1 MILLALI
8 LVPAIS
14 GGIAFAVTSKS
25 VRRAILIVCALVHAG
40 LTSSLWFR
48 RPGGVLNEWLQVDS
62 LGLLFLSIVSG
73 LFLAS
78 AIYSIAYL
86 REEEAARHVDREEG
100 FLFSNEPEAV
110 FVGCLLLFL
119 ASMTLVTLSHHLGL
133 LWVGIEGTTLASAPL
148 IYFHR
153 HHRSLEATWKYIL
166 ICSVGIALA
175 LMGNFVLSVATTS
188 ADGRHEIPLIVN
200 RLLANA
206 GTIRVDWLKAAFLF
220 FLVGYGTKMGLAPLH
235 TWLPDAHSEAPSPV
249 SALLSGALLNCA
261 FLGILR
267 VHQLCVAAG
276 EADFSGPLLIFFG
289 LMSLTVAAVFIM
301 RQTDMKRMLAYS
313 SVEHMGVQ
321 AIGVGLG
328 GAGVFGA
335 MLHCVNHSA
344 IKAALFLTAGNILA
358 YFGRKRVHE
367 ISGMA
372 YVIPVSAVLWVAGF
386 LAITGTPPFGA
397 FLSEFT
403 ILKAALDGE
412 HNIVAVFYL
421 VMLALIF
428 VGMANIFLH
437 MAQGKPPEAA
447 GPGVRETPLALLPPA
462 MLLSCALLLGIYVPR
477 PLDGICRDVQ
487 SSFEPPRVSTAS
499 APLDAVTNT
508 LTAIPAPDAHPRK
521 EIRTSPWR

>member
-1 MILLALI
+1 MILLTLIIIPAL
-8 LVPAIS
+8 A
-14 GGIAFAVTSKS
+14 GGLAFAVRSTIG
-25 VRRAILIVCALVHAG
+25 RRAILVVTALVHAG
-40 LTSSLWFR
+40 LTASLWID
-48 RPGGVLNEWLQVDS
+48 RPSPAVNQWLQVDS
-62 LGLLFLSIVSG
+62 LGLLFVSIVSG

-78 AIYSIAYL
+78 AMYSIAYL

-206 GTIRVDWLKAAFLF
+206 GLIRVDWLKASFLF

-276 EADFSGPLLIFFG
+276 EAAFSGPLLILFG
-289 LMSLTVAAVFIM
+289 LLSLTVAAVFIV
-301 RQTDMKRMLAYS
+301 RQSDMKRMLAYS

-335 MLHCVNHSA
+335 MLHAVNHSV

-358 YFGRKRVHE
+358 YFGRKRVDE
-367 ISGMA
+367 VSGMA
-372 YVIPVSAVLWVAGF
+372 RVLPVSTVLWIAGF

-412 HNIVAVFYL
+412 HAVVAVFYL
-421 VMLALIF
+421 AMLALIF
-428 VGMANIFLH
+428 VGMANVFLH
-437 MAQGKPPEAA
+437 MAQGKPPEAV
-447 GPGVRETPLALLPPA
+447 GPGVRETPLAVLPPVL
-462 MLLSCALLLGIYVPR
+462 LLSCALLLGIYVPR
-477 PLDGICRDVQ
+477 PLDGVCRDVQ
-487 SSFEPPRVSTAS
+487 KGFEAPQIGATSVHTHAGMASSKA
-499 APLDAVTNT
+499 T
-508 LTAIPAPDAHPRK
+508 LSPAEHPRK
-521 EIRTSPWR
+521 VIRSSPWR